1 MAPFKPLELHLTSGR
16 TLPVTTPDH
25 LLFSP
30 RGDLVVL
37 FPPDGGICV
46 IDLAQIAVINVAG
59 R

>member
-16 TLPVTTPDH
+16 TLPVATRDH
-25 LLFSP
+25 LLLSP

-46 IDLAQIAVINVAG
+46 IDAAQIAAINVAG